1 MLAKSGRPT
10 GLLNMQTSSS
20 HFVSQGLISKLSLLV
35 QITSLILLLNSVV
48 ERLTALGWGKE
59 IEEMADESVLR
70 RHKLVW
76 QIKPLTDRS
85 RTCFSMRFEANDV
98 RICFLV
104 WSTIE
109 PAMIEL
115 MESVKAAR
123 NLVNHNERS
132 SVCLPGSHD
141 TSGSEDVPPE
151 AVLS

>member
-1 MLAKSGRPT
+1 M
-10 GLLNMQTSSS
+10 
-20 HFVSQGLISKLSLLV
+20 
-35 QITSLILLLNSVV
+35 QITSLISLLNSVV

-59 IEEMADESVLR
+59 IEAMVDESVLR

-85 RTCFSMRFEANDV
+85 MSCFLTCFEANDV

-115 MESVKAAR
+115 MRSLKAAR

-132 SVCLPGSHD
+132 SVCLPDSHD
-141 TSGSEDVPPE
+141 TSGSEDDLPE